1 MGSDNFC
8 LKWNDFEANISVSF
22 KDIRRKSEFFDVT
35 LACDGGDEQI
45 QAHKLVLASCS
56 PFFRKVLN
64 NVQNSKNANGQNPL
78 IYLKGIDYP
87 NLSAVL
93 NFMYYGEVNVAQ
105 EELSSFLKVAEELS
119 VKGLTD
125 GKKNDNPPG
134 GQNRPPPPVMEDP
147 KKSLLKKTLQSPLP
161 GNLQPLLP
169 LPPLRSTPKLPSLT
183 QAPVSKKRKLAEP
196 TKHNILPQMPTMTL
210 PNAPNFDLSGTSP
223 LGGPNMEAIAALN
236 AIRENSLKNA
246 QRFQAEQKK
255 LQIAE
260 AKQQQDSIVA
270 ENEDEIE
277 DDEPPFDPS
286 EMLEQNTNEMS
297 NRPSSNNSGEAGQL
311 SIQDS
316 SHDDSQ
322 ISVIPD
328 NSFNFDNVDKSA
340 LTTVN
345 DYVMRNPAGTYY
357 CKGCGHHSSSRRDLQ
372 RHIEARHISG
382 DYQCKYCDKVMTT
395 KYNLQR
401 HQNKNHKEQVMQA
414 KMLEAD
420 GGEAAPQLPPA
431 AVLSMANIVAA
442 NANE

>member
-1 MGSDNFC
+1 
-8 LKWNDFEANISVSF
+8 
-22 KDIRRKSEFFDVT
+22 
-35 LACDGGDEQI
+35 
-45 QAHKLVLASCS
+45 
-56 PFFRKVLN
+56 
-64 NVQNSKNANGQNPL
+64 
-78 IYLKGIDYP
+78 
-87 NLSAVL
+87 
-93 NFMYYGEVNVAQ
+93 
-105 EELSSFLKVAEELS
+105 
-119 VKGLTD
+119 
-125 GKKNDNPPG
+125 
-134 GQNRPPPPVMEDP
+134 
-147 KKSLLKKTLQSPLP
+147 
-161 GNLQPLLP
+161 
-169 LPPLRSTPKLPSLT
+169 
-183 QAPVSKKRKLAEP
+183 
-196 TKHNILPQMPTMTL
+196 
-210 PNAPNFDLSGTSP
+210 
-223 LGGPNMEAIAALN
+223 MEAIAALN

-286 EMLEQNTNEMS
+286 EMLEQNTNELS